1 MIPLRVLILEDRPS
15 DAQLMLHELR
25 NCGFE
30 PQWERVD
37 TEEEYVS
44 RLAPTVDVI
53 LADHSMPRFNSIR
66 ALELLQER
74 QLDIPFIVVSGAI
87 GEDVAVCA
95 MKAGATDYLL
105 KDRLAR
111 LGPAVTQAVRQ
122 HTLRNEKRRVEQRLM
137 KAEALLRRQLEFSSA
152 ITNHV
157 GEGVCA
163 VDTAGCLTF
172 LNPAAERILGWR
184 AGELLGQSLHDAV
197 HRSAGPGEN
206 AAMLCDAGCQL
217 YTALRSGSTVPTAD
231 DVFVRK
237 SGSTFPVAYVCTPIL
252 TEGEATGAVIA
263 FHDITERTRAD
274 EALRQYA
281 ERLNILR
288 QIDQATLA
296 AQSPEAVAN
305 AVLARLREVVP
316 CQLATVVLF
325 DFGEQAFTILAV
337 HTRGDP
343 RRGEPQLPAG
353 TRLPLAAYGELH
365 VEALRGQKV
374 HTAED
379 ILHLFSAPPTIEL
392 LPPQQRH
399 AAINLP
405 LIAEGKLM
413 GALNLVAD
421 AATSFDARHL
431 EITREITHPLAVA
444 MHQTQ
449 LRQQLTQYTIDLKRR
464 VAART
469 AELQQSNAELEAFA
483 YTVSHDLRAPLR
495 AMQGFA
501 DALLED
507 YASVLDDTA
516 RDHAQRIVGAA
527 QRMDRLIQD
536 VLAYSQV
543 GFGQLQLTPVE
554 LDAVLADVLAQLDAE
569 LCRRGAAVVCEPL
582 PAVIG
587 HRATLAQALA
597 NLLANAVKFVAP
609 GVQPQIRIWAT
620 NGTVLRNAAPATI
633 SHSSVR
639 VWIEDNG
646 IGIAPEYCEKIFGV
660 FERLHTPS
668 TYPGNGIGL
677 AIVRKAIT
685 RMGGCVGVESHV
697 ATGSRFWIELQR
709 ADT

>member
-44 RLAPTVDVI
+44 CLTPTLDVI
-53 LADHSMPRFNSIR
+53 LADHSLPRFNSIR
-66 ALELLQER
+66 ALQLLQER

-87 GEDVAVCA
+87 GEDVAVSA

-111 LGPAVTQAVRQ
+111 LGPAVAQAVRQ
-122 HTLRNEKRRVEQRLM
+122 HTLRNEKRRVDQRL
-137 KAEALLRRQLEFSSA
+137 
-152 ITNHV
+152 T
-157 GEGVCA
+157 
-163 VDTAGCLTF
+163 T
-172 LNPAAERILGWR
+172 
-184 AGELLGQSLHDAV
+184 
-197 HRSAGPGEN
+197 
-206 AAMLCDAGCQL
+206 
-217 YTALRSGSTVPTAD
+217 
-231 DVFVRK
+231 
-237 SGSTFPVAYVCTPIL
+237 
-252 TEGEATGAVIA
+252 
-263 FHDITERTRAD
+263 
-274 EALRQYA
+274 ALRQYT
-281 ERLNILR
+281 ERLNILH
-288 QIDQATLA
+288 QIDQATLT

-305 AVLARLREVVP
+305 AVLARIREVVP

-325 DFGEQAFTILAV
+325 DFGKQEFTILAV

-343 RRGEPQLPAG
+343 QRGESQLPAG

-379 ILHLFSAPPTIEL
+379 ILSLFSAPLTIEM
-392 LPPQQRH
+392 LPPQQLR

-421 AATSFDARHL
+421 EVTTFDAGHL
-431 EITREITHPLAVA
+431 EITHEIADPLAVA
-444 MHQTQ
+444 IHQAQ
-449 LRQQLTQYTIDLKRR
+449 LREQVTQHTSDLERR

-495 AMQGFA
+495 AIQGFA
-501 DALLED
+501 DALMED
-507 YASVLDDTA
+507 YGNALTTTA
-516 RDHAQRIVGAA
+516 HDYTQRILGAA

-536 VLAYSQV
+536 VLAYSRV
-543 GFGQLQLTPVE
+543 GFGELQLTPVE
-554 LDAVLADVLAQLDAE
+554 LDAVLADVLAQLDGE
-569 LCRRGAAVVCEPL
+569 LRKRGASVVSEPL
-582 PAVIG
+582 PAVIA
-587 HRATLAQALA
+587 HRATLAQVLA
-597 NLLANAVKFVAP
+597 NLLTNAVKFVAP
-609 GVQPQIRIWAT
+609 DVQPQIRIRAT
-620 NGTVLRNAAPATI
+620 DGTVLRSAAPGAA
-633 SHSSVR
+633 SAGSVR

-646 IGIAPEYCEKIFGV
+646 IGIAPEYWEKVFGV
-660 FERLHTPS
+660 FERLHTAS
-668 TYPGNGIGL
+668 TYPGTGIGL

-685 RMGGCVGVESHV
+685 RMGGHAGVASEVG
-697 ATGSRFWIELQR
+697 AGSRFWIELQR